1 VRILFWSETFWPRV
15 GGVENLA
22 ASLLPALRTRGHE
35 FAVITWEH
43 TKNPDKIDYDGTPV
57 YRFPFFSGGG
67 EGGLGP
73 VMDHLHRVSQLKREF
88 APDLVH
94 VNSYGRSVLFH
105 LTANAHPTPML
116 VTLHQQLPDE
126 LVGRDTLV
134 RKILHAADWVTACS
148 ESVLAHARRLM
159 PEIVPCSSV
168 IYNGIAGPTFAPR
181 PIPFDPP
188 RLLCLGRLVAEKGFD
203 LALSAFAIVLARFPG
218 ARLVIAGDGS
228 ERERLQQQMIAL
240 GLGDSVEFIGQV
252 APETVA
258 HLIDQ
263 STLVV
268 IPSRLEGF
276 SLVALEAAW
285 MGRPVVAA
293 RIGGLPEVV
302 VHEHTGL
309 LVESGNGEALAE
321 AIAFLIEDPERARR
335 MGQAARSR
343 AEEVFSWQHHVN
355 AYDALYR
362 KLTAAA
368 KPEAMGI
375 F

>member
-1 VRILFWSETFWPRV
+1 
-15 GGVENLA
+15 
-22 ASLLPALRTRGHE
+22 
-35 FAVITWEH
+35 
-43 TKNPDKIDYDGTPV
+43 
-57 YRFPFFSGGG
+57 
-67 EGGLGP
+67 
-73 VMDHLHRVSQLKREF
+73 
-88 APDLVH
+88 
-94 VNSYGRSVLFH
+94 
-105 LTANAHPTPML
+105 ML

-148 ESVLAHARRLM
+148 ESVLAHARRMM

-168 IYNGIAGPTFAPR
+168 IYNGIAGPTFAPG

-228 ERERLQQQMIAL
+228 ERERLQQQTIRLELAN
-240 GLGDSVEFIGQV
+240 SVEFAGRV
-252 APETVA
+252 APETAA

-276 SLVALEAAW
+276 GLVALEAAW
-285 MGRPVVAA
+285 MARPVVAT

-302 VHEHTGL
+302 VHEQTGL
-309 LVESGNGEALAE
+309 LVESENSRALAE
-321 AIAFLIEDPERARR
+321 AIALLLDNPETATRLGR
-335 MGQAARSR
+335 AARSR
-343 AEEVFSWQHHVN
+343 AEEVFGWERHVD
-355 AYDALYR
+355 AYEALYR
-362 KLTAAA
+362 KLGNREQRGVFT
-368 KPEAMGI
+368 
-375 F
+375 